1 MVTPFAQG
9 TLLKAA
15 AQAPWATIEELTT
28 GNAVMVLAP
37 HPDDESLG
45 CGAALAAAV
54 ETGQDVTVVAL
65 TDGSGSHPGSRDYPA
80 SKLAALR
87 EAELKAAVTCLTSG
101 KARVVFLRYPD
112 QGVPETAHGRQ
123 EIVARLTQIVES
135 GHIGTIWTTWK
146 GDPHPDHKAA
156 SDIARMLVTQCPDLH
171 LWSFPV
177 WGRFVTSAPDAWRG
191 IVQFDTTAYR
201 QRKAAAIAA
210 HKSQMTHLITDD
222 PDGFVMDREMQ
233 LHFLQSPEFFLRET
247 GDEPP
252 SRAI

>member
-9 TLLKAA
+9 TLLKNA
-15 AQAPWATIEELTT
+15 AQVPWATIKELTS
-28 GNAVMVLAP
+28 GKAVMVLAP

-54 ETGQDVTVVAL
+54 DSGQDVTVVAL
-65 TDGSGSHPGSRDYPA
+65 TDGSGSHPRSRDYPA
-80 SKLAALR
+80 ARLAALR
-87 EAELKAAVTCLTSG
+87 EAELKAAVTCLSSG
-101 KARVVFLRYPD
+101 KARVIFLRYPD

-123 EIVARLTQIVES
+123 EIVTRLMQIVES
-135 GHIGTIWTTWK
+135 EHIGSIWTTWE

-156 SDIARMLVTQCPDLH
+156 SDVARMLVSQCPDLH

-177 WGRFVTSAPDAWRG
+177 WGRFVTSTPNSWRG
-191 IVQFDTTAYR
+191 MVRFDTTTYR
-201 QRKAAAIAA
+201 LRKAAAIAA

-222 PDGFVMDREMQ
+222 PDGFVMDRETQ
-233 LHFLQSPEFFLRET
+233 LHFLESPEYFLRET
-247 GDEPP
+247 GNEPP